1 MQIAIVDD
9 RAEDRAELSAC
20 LENYM
25 KKHQLDYTL
34 TEFEDGENFLKA
46 AAQVNFQLVFMDIYM
61 ENMDGIETARRLRQ
75 KNRLC
80 KIVFLTIT
88 EDYARMGYSLSA
100 SYYLLKPLSLHQ
112 ADFEEAMELCQLKPP
127 YEVMTLSVMADRQ
140 KLELPTEK
148 ILYIDYQNRMT
159 RIHTAE
165 RVIPVSGGFQEVT
178 AALQKDKRFLPCYRG
193 ILINM
198 DYISQVDSQ
207 TFRLINGEELPI
219 ALRNGKQ
226 LRETY
231 RQYVFSGMGGYR
243 MRMKQMH
250 RRILEGCLAC
260 LLCFTGSIP
269 AFAAETA
276 TPANADERRENPP
289 GLESEASETRK
300 SGTPE
305 TPEEVS
311 LVLVTE
317 IQNEDELLSLPDFT
331 LPLRTTP
338 SDDDLEE
345 IYQLALRYQT
355 VCATVTAGEE
365 IRQETFSVAWDFSAI
380 DQTTPGEYTAAGR
393 IELPKGYAFGE
404 AVLQELQISVRVEE
418 MPPAV
423 ITSIEQWYPY
433 TDAFAIQQGS
443 ETETLENLF
452 AFSPYYLECYAE
464 NGTSYTAVVEWDF
477 SGIDLNTVGLY
488 HAAGRLT
495 APENTIFADRVDF
508 PEISI
513 PVSVQAPGSPD
524 INCFLV
530 RRGGLYFPW
539 VTPPGNLDKVSI
551 WLSKNNGSWNR
562 LESGV
567 YVGQE
572 MLSIATRLLMPGSSY
587 RLQVDYDGGQTG
599 ILSFTYADEIVLE
612 GYHEGDRDGGDAG
625 GNPPDTIIQPPP
637 EDTNNQ
643 DDGFADRPS
652 TKPPKPPATNGG
664 GTDSDDSEKAPPVS
678 EENDPADHEPS
689 HKSSEPSWEGKDDS
703 IDIDKDDFPSEQ
715 SNGDTEEDADSKN
728 PDFSEFFDETTD
740 RISGTR
746 FLMMLQTWE
755 QRAVFSKQGITISIP
770 KDALPEGIQNEDQI
784 EVIIQ
789 KDTDGG
795 FSFSFSINGTALS
808 SLPDVSVMLPC
819 PNDPATGTWFLC
831 DESGVEIPMTGYDD
845 AAKAVSFQI
854 SHTGAY
860 TIIGK
865 EDAVSLAQAADT
877 EHSRSPI
884 LLLIPAC
891 LLLLSAGVFFLR
903 RRRK

>member
-1 MQIAIVDD
+1 
-9 RAEDRAELSAC
+9 
-20 LENYM
+20 
-25 KKHQLDYTL
+25 
-34 TEFEDGENFLKA
+34 
-46 AAQVNFQLVFMDIYM
+46 
-61 ENMDGIETARRLRQ
+61 
-75 KNRLC
+75 
-80 KIVFLTIT
+80 
-88 EDYARMGYSLSA
+88 
-100 SYYLLKPLSLHQ
+100 
-112 ADFEEAMELCQLKPP
+112 
-127 YEVMTLSVMADRQ
+127 
-140 KLELPTEK
+140 
-148 ILYIDYQNRMT
+148 
-159 RIHTAE
+159 
-165 RVIPVSGGFQEVT
+165 
-178 AALQKDKRFLPCYRG
+178 
-193 ILINM
+193 
-198 DYISQVDSQ
+198 
-207 TFRLINGEELPI
+207 
-219 ALRNGKQ
+219 
-226 LRETY
+226 
-231 RQYVFSGMGGYR
+231 
-243 MRMKQMH
+243 MH

-746 FLMMLQTWE
+746 FLMMLQTGE

-795 FSFSFSINGTALS
+795 FSFSFSINGTVLN
-808 SLPDVSVMLPC
+808 SLPDVSVMLPY

>member
-1 MQIAIVDD
+1 M
-9 RAEDRAELSAC
+9 
-20 LENYM
+20 
-25 KKHQLDYTL
+25 
-34 TEFEDGENFLKA
+34 
-46 AAQVNFQLVFMDIYM
+46 
-61 ENMDGIETARRLRQ
+61 
-75 KNRLC
+75 
-80 KIVFLTIT
+80 
-88 EDYARMGYSLSA
+88 
-100 SYYLLKPLSLHQ
+100 
-112 ADFEEAMELCQLKPP
+112 
-127 YEVMTLSVMADRQ
+127 
-140 KLELPTEK
+140 
-148 ILYIDYQNRMT
+148 
-159 RIHTAE
+159 RIKE
-165 RVIPVSGGFQEVT
+165 I
-178 AALQKDKRFLPCYRG
+178 
-193 ILINM
+193 
-198 DYISQVDSQ
+198 
-207 TFRLINGEELPI
+207 
-219 ALRNGKQ
+219 
-226 LRETY
+226 
-231 RQYVFSGMGGYR
+231 
-243 MRMKQMH
+243 H
-250 RRILEGCLAC
+250 RRILGGCLAC
-260 LLCFTGSIP
+260 FLCFTGSIP

-289 GLESEASETRK
+289 GLESKASETLD

-305 TPEEVS
+305 TPEASEEVS

-317 IQNEDELLSLPDFT
+317 IQKEDELLSLPDFT

-345 IYQLALRYQT
+345 IYQLTLRYQT

-365 IRQETFSVAWDFSAI
+365 IRQETFPVVWDFSAI

-393 IELPKGYAFGE
+393 IELPDGYAFGE

-433 TDAFAIQQGS
+433 TDAFAVQQGS
-443 ETETLENLF
+443 PTETLENLF

-530 RRGGLYFPW
+530 RRGSLYFPW

-551 WLSKNNGSWNR
+551 WLSENSGSWNR

-599 ILSFTYADEIVLE
+599 ILSFTYADGIVLE

-637 EDTNNQ
+637 EDTDDQ

-652 TKPPKPPATNGG
+652 TKPPKPPVTNDGG
-664 GTDSDDSEKAPPVS
+664 MDS
-678 EENDPADHEPS
+678 
-689 HKSSEPSWEGKDDS
+689 DDS

-715 SNGDTEEDADSKN
+715 ANGDAKEDTALQLPPEVQTIAGASELTVPDPAWKLSENRKEPVQSAMTVPQEVADSQN
-728 PDFSEFFDETTD
+728 SAFSEFFDETTD

-746 FLMMLQTWE
+746 FLMMLQTGA
-755 QRAVFSKQGITISIP
+755 QRAIFSKQGITISIP

-784 EVIIQ
+784 KVIIQ

-795 FSFSFSINGTALS
+795 FSFSFSINGTVLNS
-808 SLPDVSVMLPC
+808 VPDVSVMLPY
-819 PNDPATGTWFLC
+819 PNDPADGTLFLC
-831 DESGVEIPMTGYDD
+831 DESGVEVPMTGYDD
-845 AAKAVSFQI
+845 TAKAASFQI

-860 TIIGK
+860 SIVGK
-865 EDAVSLAQAADT
+865 EDTASLAQAADT
-877 EHSRSPI
+877 EHSWSPI
-884 LLLIPAC
+884 FLLIPAC
-891 LLLLSAGVFFLR
+891 LFLLSAGVFFLK

>member
-1 MQIAIVDD
+1 
-9 RAEDRAELSAC
+9 
-20 LENYM
+20 
-25 KKHQLDYTL
+25 
-34 TEFEDGENFLKA
+34 
-46 AAQVNFQLVFMDIYM
+46 
-61 ENMDGIETARRLRQ
+61 
-75 KNRLC
+75 
-80 KIVFLTIT
+80 
-88 EDYARMGYSLSA
+88 
-100 SYYLLKPLSLHQ
+100 
-112 ADFEEAMELCQLKPP
+112 
-127 YEVMTLSVMADRQ
+127 
-140 KLELPTEK
+140 
-148 ILYIDYQNRMT
+148 
-159 RIHTAE
+159 
-165 RVIPVSGGFQEVT
+165 
-178 AALQKDKRFLPCYRG
+178 
-193 ILINM
+193 
-198 DYISQVDSQ
+198 
-207 TFRLINGEELPI
+207 
-219 ALRNGKQ
+219 
-226 LRETY
+226 
-231 RQYVFSGMGGYR
+231 
-243 MRMKQMH
+243 MRMKQIR
-250 RRILEGCLAC
+250 RRILGGCLAC

-269 AFAAETA
+269 AFAAGTA
-276 TPANADERRENPP
+276 TPANADEITEILPD
-289 GLESEASETRK
+289 LESEAPGTLDSK
-300 SGTPE
+300 TPE
-305 TPEEVS
+305 ASEEAS

-317 IQNEDELLSLPDFT
+317 IQNESELLSLPAFT

-338 SDDDLEE
+338 SDDDLEK
-345 IYQLALRYQT
+345 IYQLALQYQT

-380 DQTTPGEYTAAGR
+380 DQTTPGEYAAAGR
-393 IELPKGYAFGE
+393 IELPDGYAFDE

-418 MPPAV
+418 MTPAV

-433 TDAFAIQQGS
+433 TNAFALPQGS
-443 ETETLENLF
+443 EIEALEELF
-452 AFSPYYLECYAE
+452 AASPYYLECYAE

-477 SGIDLNTVGLY
+477 SDIDLNTIGLY
-488 HAAGRLT
+488 HAMGKLT
-495 APENTIFADRVDF
+495 APENTVLADRVDF
-508 PEISI
+508 PEITI
-513 PVSVQAPGSPD
+513 PVSVQAPDRPD
-524 INCFLV
+524 INCFLAA
-530 RRGGLYFPW
+530 RGNLHFPW
-539 VTPPGNLDKVSI
+539 VTPPGELNEISV
-551 WLSKNNGSWNR
+551 WLSENNGSWNR

-572 MLSIATRLLMPGSSY
+572 MLSIATRLLAPGSSY

-637 EDTNNQ
+637 EDTDNQ
-643 DDGFADRPS
+643 DNGFADRPS
-652 TKPPKPPATNGG
+652 TKPSRPPVTNDGG
-664 GTDSDDSEKAPPVS
+664 MDSNDSEKTPPVS

-689 HKSSEPSWEGKDDS
+689 HKPSEPSWDGKDNS
-703 IDIDKDDFPSEQ
+703 INKEEFPSQ
-715 SNGDTEEDADSKN
+715 QANGDAEEDTALQLSPEVQTIVGALELAVPDPAWKLSENRKDSVQSAMTVPQEVADSQN
-728 PDFSEFFDETTD
+728 SAFSEFFDETTD

-746 FLMMLQTWE
+746 FLMMLQTGE
-755 QRAVFSKQGITISIP
+755 QRAIFSKQGITISIP

-819 PNDPATGTWFLC
+819 PNDPAAGTLFLC

>member
-1 MQIAIVDD
+1 
-9 RAEDRAELSAC
+9 
-20 LENYM
+20 
-25 KKHQLDYTL
+25 
-34 TEFEDGENFLKA
+34 
-46 AAQVNFQLVFMDIYM
+46 
-61 ENMDGIETARRLRQ
+61 
-75 KNRLC
+75 
-80 KIVFLTIT
+80 
-88 EDYARMGYSLSA
+88 
-100 SYYLLKPLSLHQ
+100 
-112 ADFEEAMELCQLKPP
+112 
-127 YEVMTLSVMADRQ
+127 
-140 KLELPTEK
+140 
-148 ILYIDYQNRMT
+148 
-159 RIHTAE
+159 
-165 RVIPVSGGFQEVT
+165 
-178 AALQKDKRFLPCYRG
+178 
-193 ILINM
+193 
-198 DYISQVDSQ
+198 
-207 TFRLINGEELPI
+207 
-219 ALRNGKQ
+219 
-226 LRETY
+226 
-231 RQYVFSGMGGYR
+231 
-243 MRMKQMH
+243 MH

-269 AFAAETA
+269 AFAAGTA

-305 TPEEVS
+305 TPEAPEEVS

-317 IQNEDELLSLPDFT
+317 IQKEDELLSLPDFT

-365 IRQETFSVAWDFSAI
+365 IRQETFSVAWDFSDI

-393 IELPKGYAFGE
+393 IELPEGYAFGE
-404 AVLQELQISVRVEE
+404 AVLQELQISVQVKE

-433 TDAFAIQQGS
+433 TDAFAVQQGS

-477 SGIDLNTVGLY
+477 SDIDLNTVGLY

-495 APENTIFADRVDF
+495 APENTIFADRIDF

-530 RRGGLYFPW
+530 RRGSLYFPW

-551 WLSKNNGSWNR
+551 WLSENSSSWNR

-637 EDTNNQ
+637 EDTDDQ
-643 DDGFADRPS
+643 EDGFTDRPS
-652 TKPPKPPATNGG
+652 TKPLKPPATNGG
-664 GTDSDDSEKAPPVS
+664 RVDSNDSEKTPPVS

-715 SNGDTEEDADSKN
+715 ANGDTEEDADSKS

-746 FLMMLQTWE
+746 FLMMLQTGE

-789 KDTDGG
+789 KDADGG
-795 FSFSFSINGTALS
+795 FSFSFSINGTALN

-819 PNDPATGTWFLC
+819 PNDPAAGTWFLC
-831 DESGVEIPMTGYDD
+831 DESGVEVPMTGYDD
-845 AAKAVSFQI
+845 TAKAASFQI
-854 SHTGAY
+854 SHTGTY
-860 TIIGK
+860 TIVGK
-865 EDAVSLAQAADT
+865 EDTASLAHAADT

-903 RRRK
+903 RRK

>member
-1 MQIAIVDD
+1 M
-9 RAEDRAELSAC
+9 
-20 LENYM
+20 
-25 KKHQLDYTL
+25 
-34 TEFEDGENFLKA
+34 
-46 AAQVNFQLVFMDIYM
+46 
-61 ENMDGIETARRLRQ
+61 
-75 KNRLC
+75 
-80 KIVFLTIT
+80 
-88 EDYARMGYSLSA
+88 
-100 SYYLLKPLSLHQ
+100 
-112 ADFEEAMELCQLKPP
+112 
-127 YEVMTLSVMADRQ
+127 
-140 KLELPTEK
+140 
-148 ILYIDYQNRMT
+148 
-159 RIHTAE
+159 RIKE
-165 RVIPVSGGFQEVT
+165 I
-178 AALQKDKRFLPCYRG
+178 
-193 ILINM
+193 
-198 DYISQVDSQ
+198 
-207 TFRLINGEELPI
+207 
-219 ALRNGKQ
+219 
-226 LRETY
+226 
-231 RQYVFSGMGGYR
+231 
-243 MRMKQMH
+243 H
-250 RRILEGCLAC
+250 RRILGGCLAC
-260 LLCFTGSIP
+260 LLCLTGSIP

-276 TPANADERRENPP
+276 TPANADERRENPT
-289 GLESEASETRK
+289 GLGSEALGTLD
-300 SGTPE
+300 SGTLE
-305 TPEEVS
+305 APEEVS

-317 IQNEDELLSLPDFT
+317 IQNEDELLSLPAFT

-345 IYQLALRYQT
+345 IYQLALQYQT

-393 IELPKGYAFGE
+393 IELPDGYAFGE

-433 TDAFAIQQGS
+433 TDAFAVQQGS

-488 HAAGRLT
+488 YAAGRLT
-495 APENTIFADRVDF
+495 APANTAFAEGIAF

-513 PVSVQAPGSPD
+513 PVSVQAPGRPD
-524 INCFLV
+524 INCFLSA
-530 RRGGLYFPW
+530 RGNLHFPW
-539 VTPPGNLDKVSI
+539 VTPPGGLDEISV
-551 WLSKNNGSWNR
+551 WLSENNGSWNR

-612 GYHEGDRDGGDAG
+612 GYHDGDRDGGDAG

-637 EDTNNQ
+637 EDTDDQ

-652 TKPPKPPATNGG
+652 TKLPKPPATNDGG
-664 GTDSDDSEKAPPVS
+664 MDS
-678 EENDPADHEPS
+678 
-689 HKSSEPSWEGKDDS
+689 DDS

-715 SNGDTEEDADSKN
+715 ANGDAKEDTALQLPPEVQTIAGASELTVPDPAWKLSENKKEPVQSAMTVLQEVADSQN
-728 PDFSEFFDETTD
+728 SAFSEFFDETTD

-746 FLMMLQTWE
+746 FLMMLQTGA
-755 QRAVFSKQGITISIP
+755 QRAIFSKQGITISIP

-795 FSFSFSINGTALS
+795 FSFSFSINGTVLN
-808 SLPDVSVMLPC
+808 SLPDVSVMLPY
-819 PNDPATGTWFLC
+819 PNDPAAGTLFLC
-831 DESGVEIPMTGYDD
+831 DESGVEVPMTGYDD
-845 AAKAVSFQI
+845 TAKAASFQI

-860 TIIGK
+860 SIVGK
-865 EDAVSLAQAADT
+865 EDTASLAQAADT

-884 LLLIPAC
+884 FFFIPVC
-891 LLLLSAGVFFLR
+891 LVLLSAGEFFLR

>member
-1 MQIAIVDD
+1 
-9 RAEDRAELSAC
+9 
-20 LENYM
+20 
-25 KKHQLDYTL
+25 
-34 TEFEDGENFLKA
+34 
-46 AAQVNFQLVFMDIYM
+46 
-61 ENMDGIETARRLRQ
+61 
-75 KNRLC
+75 
-80 KIVFLTIT
+80 
-88 EDYARMGYSLSA
+88 
-100 SYYLLKPLSLHQ
+100 
-112 ADFEEAMELCQLKPP
+112 
-127 YEVMTLSVMADRQ
+127 
-140 KLELPTEK
+140 
-148 ILYIDYQNRMT
+148 
-159 RIHTAE
+159 
-165 RVIPVSGGFQEVT
+165 
-178 AALQKDKRFLPCYRG
+178 
-193 ILINM
+193 
-198 DYISQVDSQ
+198 
-207 TFRLINGEELPI
+207 
-219 ALRNGKQ
+219 
-226 LRETY
+226 
-231 RQYVFSGMGGYR
+231 
-243 MRMKQMH
+243 MRMKQIH
-250 RRILEGCLAC
+250 RRILGGCLAC

-269 AFAAETA
+269 AFAAGTA

-305 TPEEVS
+305 TPEAPEEVS
-311 LVLVTE
+311 LILVTE
-317 IQNEDELLSLPDFT
+317 IQNEGKLLSLPDFT

-345 IYQLALRYQT
+345 IYQLALQYQT

-393 IELPKGYAFGE
+393 IELPEGYAFGE
-404 AVLQELQISVRVEE
+404 SVLQELLISVRVEE

-433 TDAFAIQQGS
+433 TDAFAVQQGS

-530 RRGGLYFPW
+530 RRGSLYFPW

-637 EDTNNQ
+637 EDTDDQ
-643 DDGFADRPS
+643 EDGFTDRPS

-664 GTDSDDSEKAPPVS
+664 RVDSNDSEKTPPVS

-715 SNGDTEEDADSKN
+715 ANGDTEEDADSKS
-728 PDFSEFFDETTD
+728 PDFSEFSDETTD

-746 FLMMLQTWE
+746 FLMMLQTGE

-789 KDTDGG
+789 KDADGG
-795 FSFSFSINGTALS
+795 FSFSFSINGTALN
-808 SLPDVSVMLPC
+808 SLPDVSVMLPY
-819 PNDPATGTWFLC
+819 PNGPAAGTWFLC
-831 DESGVEIPMTGYDD
+831 DESGVEVPMTGYDD
-845 AAKAVSFQI
+845 AAKAASFQI

-860 TIIGK
+860 TIVGK
-865 EDAVSLAQAADT
+865 EDAVLAQAADT

-903 RRRK
+903 RRK

>member
-1 MQIAIVDD
+1 
-9 RAEDRAELSAC
+9 
-20 LENYM
+20 
-25 KKHQLDYTL
+25 
-34 TEFEDGENFLKA
+34 
-46 AAQVNFQLVFMDIYM
+46 
-61 ENMDGIETARRLRQ
+61 
-75 KNRLC
+75 
-80 KIVFLTIT
+80 
-88 EDYARMGYSLSA
+88 
-100 SYYLLKPLSLHQ
+100 
-112 ADFEEAMELCQLKPP
+112 
-127 YEVMTLSVMADRQ
+127 
-140 KLELPTEK
+140 
-148 ILYIDYQNRMT
+148 
-159 RIHTAE
+159 
-165 RVIPVSGGFQEVT
+165 
-178 AALQKDKRFLPCYRG
+178 
-193 ILINM
+193 
-198 DYISQVDSQ
+198 
-207 TFRLINGEELPI
+207 
-219 ALRNGKQ
+219 
-226 LRETY
+226 
-231 RQYVFSGMGGYR
+231 
-243 MRMKQMH
+243 MRMKQIR
-250 RRILEGCLAC
+250 RRILGGCLAC

-269 AFAAETA
+269 AFAAGTA

-289 GLESEASETRK
+289 GLENKASGALD

-305 TPEEVS
+305 ASEEIP

-317 IQNEDELLSLPDFT
+317 IQNEGELLSLPAFT
-331 LPLRTTP
+331 LSLRTTP

-345 IYQLALRYQT
+345 IYQLALQYQT

-393 IELPKGYAFGE
+393 IELPEGYAFDE

-418 MPPAV
+418 MTPAV

-488 HAAGRLT
+488 HAMGKLT
-495 APENTIFADRVDF
+495 APENTAFAEGIAF

-530 RRGGLYFPW
+530 RRGSLYFPW
-539 VTPPGNLDKVSI
+539 VTLPGNLDKVSI
-551 WLSKNNGSWNR
+551 WLSENNGSWKR
-562 LESGV
+562 LENGV

-572 MLSIATRLLMPGSSY
+572 MLSIATHLLTPGSSY

-599 ILSFTYADEIVLE
+599 ILSLTYADEIVLE

-637 EDTNNQ
+637 EDTDDQ

-652 TKPPKPPATNGG
+652 TKPPKPPVTNDGG
-664 GTDSDDSEKAPPVS
+664 MDSNDSEKTPPVS

-689 HKSSEPSWEGKDDS
+689 HKPSEPSWVGKDDS
-703 IDIDKDDFPSEQ
+703 INKEEFPSQ
-715 SNGDTEEDADSKN
+715 QANGDAEEDTALQLSPEVQTIVGALELAVPDPAWKLSENRKDSVQSAMTVPQEVADPQNSA
-728 PDFSEFFDETTD
+728 FSEFFDETTD

-746 FLMMLQTWE
+746 FLMMLQTGE
-755 QRAVFSKQGITISIP
+755 QRAIFSKQGITISIP

-789 KDTDGG
+789 KDTDDG
-795 FSFSFSINGTALS
+795 FSFSFSINGTALN
-808 SLPDVSVMLPC
+808 SLPDISVMLPY
-819 PNDPATGTWFLC
+819 PNDPAAGTLFLC

-845 AAKAVSFQI
+845 TAKAASFQI
-854 SHTGAY
+854 SHTGTY
-860 TIIGK
+860 TIVGK
-865 EDAVSLAQAADT
+865 EDTASLAQAADT
-877 EHSRSPI
+877 DYIWSPI
-884 LLLIPAC
+884 FFLIPAC
-891 LLLLSAGVFFLR
+891 LFLLSAGVFFLK

>member
-1 MQIAIVDD
+1 M
-9 RAEDRAELSAC
+9 
-20 LENYM
+20 
-25 KKHQLDYTL
+25 
-34 TEFEDGENFLKA
+34 
-46 AAQVNFQLVFMDIYM
+46 
-61 ENMDGIETARRLRQ
+61 
-75 KNRLC
+75 
-80 KIVFLTIT
+80 
-88 EDYARMGYSLSA
+88 
-100 SYYLLKPLSLHQ
+100 
-112 ADFEEAMELCQLKPP
+112 
-127 YEVMTLSVMADRQ
+127 
-140 KLELPTEK
+140 
-148 ILYIDYQNRMT
+148 
-159 RIHTAE
+159 RIKE
-165 RVIPVSGGFQEVT
+165 I
-178 AALQKDKRFLPCYRG
+178 
-193 ILINM
+193 
-198 DYISQVDSQ
+198 
-207 TFRLINGEELPI
+207 
-219 ALRNGKQ
+219 
-226 LRETY
+226 
-231 RQYVFSGMGGYR
+231 
-243 MRMKQMH
+243 H
-250 RRILEGCLAC
+250 RRILGGCLDC
-260 LLCFTGSIP
+260 LLCFTGSIS

-289 GLESEASETRK
+289 GLESKASETLEI
-300 SGTPE
+300 GTPE
-305 TPEEVS
+305 TPEASEEVS

-345 IYQLALRYQT
+345 IYQLALQYQT

-393 IELPKGYAFGE
+393 IELPDGYAFGE

-433 TDAFAIQQGS
+433 TDAFAVQQGS

-488 HAAGRLT
+488 YATGRLT
-495 APENTIFADRVDF
+495 APANTAFAEGIAF

-513 PVSVQAPGSPD
+513 PVSVQAPGRPD
-524 INCFLV
+524 INCFLSA
-530 RRGGLYFPW
+530 RGNLHFPW
-539 VTPPGNLDKVSI
+539 VTPPGELDEISV
-551 WLSKNNGSWNR
+551 WLSENNGSWNR

-612 GYHEGDRDGGDAG
+612 GYHDGDRDGGDAG

-637 EDTNNQ
+637 EDTDDQ

-652 TKPPKPPATNGG
+652 TKPPKPPVTNDGG
-664 GTDSDDSEKAPPVS
+664 MDS
-678 EENDPADHEPS
+678 
-689 HKSSEPSWEGKDDS
+689 DDS

-715 SNGDTEEDADSKN
+715 ANGDAKEDTALQLPPEVQTIAGASELTVPDPAWKLSENRKEPVQSAMTVPQEVADSQN
-728 PDFSEFFDETTD
+728 SAFSEFFDETTD

-746 FLMMLQTWE
+746 FLMMLQTGA
-755 QRAVFSKQGITISIP
+755 QRAIFSKQGITISIP

-795 FSFSFSINGTALS
+795 FSFSFSINGTVLN

-819 PNDPATGTWFLC
+819 PNDPAAGTLFLC
-831 DESGVEIPMTGYDD
+831 DESGVEVPMTGYDD
-845 AAKAVSFQI
+845 TAKAASFQI
-854 SHTGAY
+854 SHTGTY
-860 TIIGK
+860 TIVGK
-865 EDAVSLAQAADT
+865 EDTASLAQAADT
-877 EHSRSPI
+877 EHSWSPI
-884 LLLIPAC
+884 FFFIPVC
-891 LLLLSAGVFFLR
+891 LVLLSAGEFFLR

>member
-1 MQIAIVDD
+1 
-9 RAEDRAELSAC
+9 
-20 LENYM
+20 
-25 KKHQLDYTL
+25 
-34 TEFEDGENFLKA
+34 
-46 AAQVNFQLVFMDIYM
+46 
-61 ENMDGIETARRLRQ
+61 
-75 KNRLC
+75 
-80 KIVFLTIT
+80 
-88 EDYARMGYSLSA
+88 
-100 SYYLLKPLSLHQ
+100 
-112 ADFEEAMELCQLKPP
+112 
-127 YEVMTLSVMADRQ
+127 
-140 KLELPTEK
+140 
-148 ILYIDYQNRMT
+148 
-159 RIHTAE
+159 
-165 RVIPVSGGFQEVT
+165 
-178 AALQKDKRFLPCYRG
+178 
-193 ILINM
+193 
-198 DYISQVDSQ
+198 
-207 TFRLINGEELPI
+207 
-219 ALRNGKQ
+219 
-226 LRETY
+226 
-231 RQYVFSGMGGYR
+231 
-243 MRMKQMH
+243 MH
-250 RRILEGCLAC
+250 RRILEVCLAC

-300 SGTPE
+300 SGTPKTPE
-305 TPEEVS
+305 APEEVS
-311 LVLVTE
+311 LILVTK
-317 IQNEDELLSLPDFT
+317 IQKEDELLSLPDFT
-331 LPLRTTP
+331 LPLRTIP

-345 IYQLALRYQT
+345 IYQLALQYQT

-393 IELPKGYAFGE
+393 IELPEGYAFGE
-404 AVLQELQISVRVEE
+404 AVLQELQISVRVKE

-433 TDAFAIQQGS
+433 TDAFAVQQGS

-464 NGTSYTAVVEWDF
+464 NETSYTAVVEWDF

-495 APENTIFADRVDF
+495 APENTIFADHVDF

-530 RRGGLYFPW
+530 RRGSLYFPW

-572 MLSIATRLLMPGSSY
+572 MLSIATRLLAPGSSY

-637 EDTNNQ
+637 ENTDDQ

-664 GTDSDDSEKAPPVS
+664 RVDSNDSEKTPPVS
-678 EENDPADHEPS
+678 EENDPADHEAS

-715 SNGDTEEDADSKN
+715 VNGDTEEDADSKN

-746 FLMMLQTWE
+746 FLMMLQTGE

-819 PNDPATGTWFLC
+819 PNEPAADTLFLC
-831 DESGVEIPMTGYDD
+831 DESGVEVPMTGYDD
-845 AAKAVSFQI
+845 TAKAASFQI
-854 SHTGAY
+854 SHTGTY
-860 TIIGK
+860 TIVGK
-865 EDAVSLAQAADT
+865 EDTASLAHADDT

-884 LLLIPAC
+884 FFLIPAC
-891 LLLLSAGVFFLR
+891 LLLLSAGVFFLK

>member
-1 MQIAIVDD
+1 
-9 RAEDRAELSAC
+9 
-20 LENYM
+20 
-25 KKHQLDYTL
+25 
-34 TEFEDGENFLKA
+34 
-46 AAQVNFQLVFMDIYM
+46 
-61 ENMDGIETARRLRQ
+61 
-75 KNRLC
+75 
-80 KIVFLTIT
+80 
-88 EDYARMGYSLSA
+88 
-100 SYYLLKPLSLHQ
+100 
-112 ADFEEAMELCQLKPP
+112 
-127 YEVMTLSVMADRQ
+127 
-140 KLELPTEK
+140 
-148 ILYIDYQNRMT
+148 
-159 RIHTAE
+159 
-165 RVIPVSGGFQEVT
+165 
-178 AALQKDKRFLPCYRG
+178 
-193 ILINM
+193 
-198 DYISQVDSQ
+198 
-207 TFRLINGEELPI
+207 
-219 ALRNGKQ
+219 
-226 LRETY
+226 
-231 RQYVFSGMGGYR
+231 
-243 MRMKQMH
+243 MH

-260 LLCFTGSIP
+260 LLCFTCSIP

-276 TPANADERRENPP
+276 TPSNADERRENPP
-289 GLESEASETRK
+289 GLESEASETLK

-305 TPEEVS
+305 TPEASEEVS

-317 IQNEDELLSLPDFT
+317 IQKEDELLSLPDFT

-338 SDDDLEE
+338 SDDDLED

-355 VCATVTAGEE
+355 VCATVTAGKE

-393 IELPKGYAFGE
+393 IKLPEGYAFGE

-433 TDAFAIQQGS
+433 TDAFAVQQGS

-495 APENTIFADRVDF
+495 APENTIFADRVDL

-530 RRGGLYFPW
+530 RRGSLYFPW

-637 EDTNNQ
+637 EDTDDQ
-643 DDGFADRPS
+643 DDGFADRHS

-664 GTDSDDSEKAPPVS
+664 GTNSDDSEKAPPVS
-678 EENDPADHEPS
+678 GENKPTDHKP
-689 HKSSEPSWEGKDDS
+689 SEPSWVGKDDS
-703 IDIDKDDFPSEQ
+703 IDKEEFPSKQ
-715 SNGDTEEDADSKN
+715 TNGDAEEALEPDAGSDEPTIPESKNRKDSVQSAMTVPQEGADSQN
-728 PDFSEFFDETTD
+728 SAFSEFFDETTD

-746 FLMMLQTWE
+746 FLMMLQTGA
-755 QRAVFSKQGITISIP
+755 QRAIFSKQGITISIP
-770 KDALPEGIQNEDQI
+770 KNALPEGIQNEDQI

-819 PNDPATGTWFLC
+819 PNDPAAGTWFLC

-845 AAKAVSFQI
+845 AAKAASFQI
-854 SHTGAY
+854 SHTGTY
-860 TIIGK
+860 TIAVK
-865 EDAVSLAQAADT
+865 EDAISLAQAADT

>member
-1 MQIAIVDD
+1 
-9 RAEDRAELSAC
+9 
-20 LENYM
+20 
-25 KKHQLDYTL
+25 
-34 TEFEDGENFLKA
+34 
-46 AAQVNFQLVFMDIYM
+46 
-61 ENMDGIETARRLRQ
+61 
-75 KNRLC
+75 
-80 KIVFLTIT
+80 
-88 EDYARMGYSLSA
+88 
-100 SYYLLKPLSLHQ
+100 
-112 ADFEEAMELCQLKPP
+112 
-127 YEVMTLSVMADRQ
+127 
-140 KLELPTEK
+140 
-148 ILYIDYQNRMT
+148 
-159 RIHTAE
+159 
-165 RVIPVSGGFQEVT
+165 
-178 AALQKDKRFLPCYRG
+178 
-193 ILINM
+193 
-198 DYISQVDSQ
+198 
-207 TFRLINGEELPI
+207 
-219 ALRNGKQ
+219 
-226 LRETY
+226 
-231 RQYVFSGMGGYR
+231 

-260 LLCFTGSIP
+260 LLCFTCSIP

-276 TPANADERRENPP
+276 TPSNADERRENPP

-305 TPEEVS
+305 TPEASEEVS

-317 IQNEDELLSLPDFT
+317 IQKEDELLSLPDFT

-338 SDDDLEE
+338 SDDDLED
-345 IYQLALRYQT
+345 IYQLALQYQT

-380 DQTTPGEYTAAGR
+380 DQTTPGEYAAAGR
-393 IELPKGYAFGE
+393 IELPEGYAFGE

-433 TDAFAIQQGS
+433 TNAFALPQGS
-443 ETETLENLF
+443 EVEALEELF
-452 AFSPYYLECYAE
+452 AASPYYVECYAE

-488 HAAGRLT
+488 HAIGRLT
-495 APENTIFADRVDF
+495 APENTVFADRVDF

-524 INCFLV
+524 INCFLAA
-530 RRGGLYFPW
+530 RGNLHFPW
-539 VTPPGNLDKVSI
+539 VAPPGNLDEISV
-551 WLSKNNGSWNR
+551 WLSENNGSWNR

-572 MLSIATRLLMPGSSY
+572 MLSIATRLLAPGSSY

-599 ILSFTYADEIVLE
+599 ILSLTYADEIVLE

-637 EDTNNQ
+637 EDTDDQ

-652 TKPPKPPATNGG
+652 AKPLRSPATNGG
-664 GTDSDDSEKAPPVS
+664 GMDSDDSEKAPPGNG
-678 EENDPADHEPS
+678 ENDPTN
-689 HKSSEPSWEGKDDS
+689 HKPSEPSRDGKDDS

-715 SNGDTEEDADSKN
+715 ANGDTEEAPEVQTIAGASELTGPARKLSENRKEPVQSAITVPQEVADSQN
-728 PDFSEFFDETTD
+728 SAFSEFFDETTD

-746 FLMMLQTWE
+746 FLMMLQTGE

-770 KDALPEGIQNEDQI
+770 EDALPEGIQNKDQI

-795 FSFSFSINGTALS
+795 FSFSFSINGTALN
-808 SLPDVSVMLPC
+808 SLPDISVMLPY
-819 PNDPATGTWFLC
+819 PNDPAAGTLFLC
-831 DESGVEIPMTGYDD
+831 DESGVEVPMTGYDD
-845 AAKAVSFQI
+845 TAKAASFQI
-854 SHTGAY
+854 SHTGTY
-860 TIIGK
+860 TIVGK
-865 EDAVSLAQAADT
+865 EDTASLAHAADT

-884 LLLIPAC
+884 FFLIPAC
-891 LLLLSAGVFFLR
+891 LLLLSAGEFFLR
-903 RRRK
+903 RR

>member
-1 MQIAIVDD
+1 
-9 RAEDRAELSAC
+9 
-20 LENYM
+20 
-25 KKHQLDYTL
+25 
-34 TEFEDGENFLKA
+34 
-46 AAQVNFQLVFMDIYM
+46 
-61 ENMDGIETARRLRQ
+61 
-75 KNRLC
+75 
-80 KIVFLTIT
+80 
-88 EDYARMGYSLSA
+88 
-100 SYYLLKPLSLHQ
+100 
-112 ADFEEAMELCQLKPP
+112 
-127 YEVMTLSVMADRQ
+127 
-140 KLELPTEK
+140 
-148 ILYIDYQNRMT
+148 
-159 RIHTAE
+159 
-165 RVIPVSGGFQEVT
+165 
-178 AALQKDKRFLPCYRG
+178 
-193 ILINM
+193 
-198 DYISQVDSQ
+198 
-207 TFRLINGEELPI
+207 
-219 ALRNGKQ
+219 
-226 LRETY
+226 
-231 RQYVFSGMGGYR
+231 
-243 MRMKQMH
+243 MH
-250 RRILEGCLAC
+250 RRTLEGCLAC
-260 LLCFTGSIP
+260 LLCFTCSIP

-276 TPANADERRENPP
+276 TPSNADERREILPD
-289 GLESEASETRK
+289 LESETPGTLESK
-300 SGTPE
+300 TPE
-305 TPEEVS
+305 ASEEVS

-317 IQNEDELLSLPDFT
+317 IQKEDELLSLPDFT

-393 IELPKGYAFGE
+393 IKLPEGYAFGE
-404 AVLQELQISVRVEE
+404 AVLQELQISVRVKE

-423 ITSIEQWYPY
+423 ITSIEKWYPY
-433 TDAFAIQQGS
+433 TDAFAVQQDS

-530 RRGGLYFPW
+530 RKGSLYFPW

-637 EDTNNQ
+637 EDTDDQ

-664 GTDSDDSEKAPPVS
+664 RVDSNDSEKTPPVS

-689 HKSSEPSWEGKDDS
+689 HKSSEPSWEGKNDS

-715 SNGDTEEDADSKN
+715 ANGDTEEDADSKN

-746 FLMMLQTWE
+746 FLMMLQTGE

-795 FSFSFSINGTALS
+795 FSFSFSINGTVLN
-808 SLPDVSVMLPC
+808 SLPDVSVMLPY
-819 PNDPATGTWFLC
+819 PNDPAAGTLFLC

-845 AAKAVSFQI
+845 TAKAASFQI
-854 SHTGAY
+854 SHTGTY
-860 TIIGK
+860 TIVGK

-884 LLLIPAC
+884 LLLIPTC

>member
-1 MQIAIVDD
+1 
-9 RAEDRAELSAC
+9 
-20 LENYM
+20 
-25 KKHQLDYTL
+25 
-34 TEFEDGENFLKA
+34 
-46 AAQVNFQLVFMDIYM
+46 
-61 ENMDGIETARRLRQ
+61 
-75 KNRLC
+75 
-80 KIVFLTIT
+80 
-88 EDYARMGYSLSA
+88 
-100 SYYLLKPLSLHQ
+100 
-112 ADFEEAMELCQLKPP
+112 
-127 YEVMTLSVMADRQ
+127 
-140 KLELPTEK
+140 
-148 ILYIDYQNRMT
+148 
-159 RIHTAE
+159 
-165 RVIPVSGGFQEVT
+165 
-178 AALQKDKRFLPCYRG
+178 
-193 ILINM
+193 
-198 DYISQVDSQ
+198 
-207 TFRLINGEELPI
+207 
-219 ALRNGKQ
+219 
-226 LRETY
+226 
-231 RQYVFSGMGGYR
+231 
-243 MRMKQMH
+243 MRMKQIH
-250 RRILEGCLAC
+250 RRILGGCLAC
-260 LLCFTGSIP
+260 FLCFTGSIP

-276 TPANADERRENPP
+276 TPANADERTEILPD
-289 GLESEASETRK
+289 LESEASETLD

-311 LVLVTE
+311 LVFVTE
-317 IQNEDELLSLPDFT
+317 IQNEGELLSLPDFT

-345 IYQLALRYQT
+345 IYQLALQYQT

-365 IRQETFSVAWDFSAI
+365 IRQETFPVSWDFSAI

-393 IELPKGYAFGE
+393 IELPEGYAFGE

-433 TDAFAIQQGS
+433 TDAFAVQQGS

-524 INCFLV
+524 INCFLSA
-530 RRGGLYFPW
+530 RGNLHFPW
-539 VTPPGNLDKVSI
+539 VTPPGGLDEISV
-551 WLSKNNGSWNR
+551 WLSENNGSWNR

-572 MLSIATRLLMPGSSY
+572 MLSIATRLLAPGSSY

-599 ILSFTYADEIVLE
+599 ILSLTYADEIVLE

-637 EDTNNQ
+637 EDTDDQ

-652 TKPPKPPATNGG
+652 TKPSKPPATNGG
-664 GTDSDDSEKAPPVS
+664 GTDSDEPTIPEIEAPVISGQPEEDTTLTQPPEVQTIAGASELTAP
-678 EENDPADHEPS
+678 DPAWKLSENRKEPV
-689 HKSSEPSWEGKDDS
+689 
-703 IDIDKDDFPSEQ
+703 Q
-715 SNGDTEEDADSKN
+715 SAMTVPPESADSKKSV
-728 PDFSEFFDETTD
+728 FSEFFDETTD

-746 FLMMLQTWE
+746 FLMMLQTGE

-795 FSFSFSINGTALS
+795 FSFSFSINGTALN
-808 SLPDVSVMLPC
+808 SLPDVSVMLPY
-819 PNDPATGTWFLC
+819 PNDPAAGTLFLG

-845 AAKAVSFQI
+845 TAKAASFQI
-854 SHTGAY
+854 SHTGTY
-860 TIIGK
+860 TIAVK
-865 EDAVSLAQAADT
+865 EDTASLAHAADT

-891 LLLLSAGVFFLR
+891 LLLLSAGEFFLR

>member
-1 MQIAIVDD
+1 M
-9 RAEDRAELSAC
+9 
-20 LENYM
+20 
-25 KKHQLDYTL
+25 
-34 TEFEDGENFLKA
+34 
-46 AAQVNFQLVFMDIYM
+46 
-61 ENMDGIETARRLRQ
+61 
-75 KNRLC
+75 
-80 KIVFLTIT
+80 
-88 EDYARMGYSLSA
+88 
-100 SYYLLKPLSLHQ
+100 
-112 ADFEEAMELCQLKPP
+112 
-127 YEVMTLSVMADRQ
+127 
-140 KLELPTEK
+140 
-148 ILYIDYQNRMT
+148 
-159 RIHTAE
+159 RIKE
-165 RVIPVSGGFQEVT
+165 I
-178 AALQKDKRFLPCYRG
+178 
-193 ILINM
+193 
-198 DYISQVDSQ
+198 
-207 TFRLINGEELPI
+207 
-219 ALRNGKQ
+219 
-226 LRETY
+226 
-231 RQYVFSGMGGYR
+231 
-243 MRMKQMH
+243 H
-250 RRILEGCLAC
+250 RRILGGCLAC

-269 AFAAETA
+269 AFAAGTA

-289 GLESEASETRK
+289 GLESKAPGTLEI
-300 SGTPE
+300 GTPE
-305 TPEEVS
+305 TPEASEEVS

-393 IELPKGYAFGE
+393 IELPEGYAFDE

-418 MPPAV
+418 MTPAV

-433 TDAFAIQQGS
+433 TDAFAVQQGS
-443 ETETLENLF
+443 ETEALEALF
-452 AFSPYYLECYAE
+452 AASPYYLECYAE

-530 RRGGLYFPW
+530 RRGSLYFPW
-539 VTPPGNLDKVSI
+539 VTPPGGLDEISV
-551 WLSKNNGSWNR
+551 WLSENNGSWNR

-637 EDTNNQ
+637 EDTDDQ
-643 DDGFADRPS
+643 DDSFADRPS
-652 TKPPKPPATNGG
+652 TKPPKPPVTNDGG
-664 GTDSDDSEKAPPVS
+664 MDS
-678 EENDPADHEPS
+678 
-689 HKSSEPSWEGKDDS
+689 DDS

-715 SNGDTEEDADSKN
+715 ANGDTEEDTALQQPPEVQTIAGASELTVPDPAWKLSENKKEPVQSAMTVLQEVADSQN
-728 PDFSEFFDETTD
+728 SAFSEFFDETTD

-746 FLMMLQTWE
+746 FLMMLQTGE
-755 QRAVFSKQGITISIP
+755 QRAIFSKQGITISIP

-795 FSFSFSINGTALS
+795 FSFSFSINGTVLN
-808 SLPDVSVMLPC
+808 SLPDVSVMLPY
-819 PNDPATGTWFLC
+819 PNDPAAGTLFLC
-831 DESGVEIPMTGYDD
+831 DESGVEVPMTGYDD
-845 AAKAVSFQI
+845 TAKAASFQI
-854 SHTGAY
+854 SHTGTY
-860 TIIGK
+860 TIVGK
-865 EDAVSLAQAADT
+865 EDTASLAQAADT
-877 EHSRSPI
+877 EHSRLPI
-884 LLLIPAC
+884 FFFIPVC
-891 LLLLSAGVFFLR
+891 LVLLSAGEFFLR

>member
-1 MQIAIVDD
+1 
-9 RAEDRAELSAC
+9 
-20 LENYM
+20 
-25 KKHQLDYTL
+25 
-34 TEFEDGENFLKA
+34 
-46 AAQVNFQLVFMDIYM
+46 
-61 ENMDGIETARRLRQ
+61 
-75 KNRLC
+75 
-80 KIVFLTIT
+80 
-88 EDYARMGYSLSA
+88 
-100 SYYLLKPLSLHQ
+100 
-112 ADFEEAMELCQLKPP
+112 
-127 YEVMTLSVMADRQ
+127 
-140 KLELPTEK
+140 
-148 ILYIDYQNRMT
+148 
-159 RIHTAE
+159 
-165 RVIPVSGGFQEVT
+165 
-178 AALQKDKRFLPCYRG
+178 
-193 ILINM
+193 
-198 DYISQVDSQ
+198 
-207 TFRLINGEELPI
+207 
-219 ALRNGKQ
+219 
-226 LRETY
+226 
-231 RQYVFSGMGGYR
+231 

-260 LLCFTGSIP
+260 LLCFTCSIP

-276 TPANADERRENPP
+276 TPSNADERRENPP
-289 GLESEASETRK
+289 GLESEASETLK

-305 TPEEVS
+305 TPEASEEVS

-317 IQNEDELLSLPDFT
+317 IQKEDELLSLPDFT

-338 SDDDLEE
+338 SDDDLED

-355 VCATVTAGEE
+355 VCATVTAGKE

-380 DQTTPGEYTAAGR
+380 DQTTPGKYTAAGR
-393 IELPKGYAFGE
+393 IELPEGYAFGE

-433 TDAFAIQQGS
+433 TDAFAVQQGS

-495 APENTIFADRVDF
+495 APENTIFADRVDL

-530 RRGGLYFPW
+530 RRGSLYFPW

-637 EDTNNQ
+637 EDTDNQ
-643 DDGFADRPS
+643 DNGFADRPS
-652 TKPPKPPATNGG
+652 TKPSRPPVTNDGG
-664 GTDSDDSEKAPPVS
+664 MDSNDSEKTPPVS

-689 HKSSEPSWEGKDDS
+689 HKPSEPSWDGKDNS
-703 IDIDKDDFPSEQ
+703 INKEEFPSQ
-715 SNGDTEEDADSKN
+715 QANGDAEEDTALQLSPEVQTIVGALELAVPDPAWKLSENRKDSVQSAMTVPQEVADSQN
-728 PDFSEFFDETTD
+728 SAFSEFFDETTD

-746 FLMMLQTWE
+746 FLMMLQTGA
-755 QRAVFSKQGITISIP
+755 QRAIFSKQGITISIP
-770 KDALPEGIQNEDQI
+770 KNALPEGIQNEDQI

-819 PNDPATGTWFLC
+819 PNDPAAGTWFLC

-845 AAKAVSFQI
+845 AAKAASFQI
-854 SHTGAY
+854 SHTGTY
-860 TIIGK
+860 TIAVK
-865 EDAVSLAQAADT
+865 EDAISLAQAADT